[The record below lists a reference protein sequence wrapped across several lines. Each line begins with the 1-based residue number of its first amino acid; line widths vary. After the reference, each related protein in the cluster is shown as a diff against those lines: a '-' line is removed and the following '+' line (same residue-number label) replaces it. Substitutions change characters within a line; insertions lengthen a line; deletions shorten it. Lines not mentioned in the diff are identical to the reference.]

1 MVTYKIPLQSLGM
14 DFLKSLEAIVNLS
27 SVFIQTATSGKINLI
42 QQRTKTL
49 ILLIVYYINLAHM
62 KQTDTISAIA

>member
-1 MVTYKIPLQSLGM
+1 M

-27 SVFIQTATSGKINLI
+27 SVFIQTATSGKINII

-49 ILLIVYYINLAHM
+49 IQLIVYYINLAHM